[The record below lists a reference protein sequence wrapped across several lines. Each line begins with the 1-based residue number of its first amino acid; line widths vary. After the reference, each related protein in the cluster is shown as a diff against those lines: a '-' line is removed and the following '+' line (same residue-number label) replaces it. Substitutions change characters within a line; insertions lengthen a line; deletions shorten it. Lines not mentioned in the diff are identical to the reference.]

1 MSISSF
7 VGSEGWEDD
16 KEICSSFNKNLG
28 AAISVLD
35 KPDFDYNM
43 TTVGYF
49 EDSGSCNALS

>member
-1 MSISSF
+1 VSISSF

-49 EDSGSCNALS
+49 E